1 MKKIIIIVIATMAL
15 TPLLFVSCED
25 NYDPIGNN
33 KPATKLKME
42 PRYLAFDG
50 NGGTLSTVINTN
62 APDLALG
69 NLPDWIEMASLN
81 DDKTS
86 FTVTVSGNATSD
98 QIRTGVISLT
108 TVTGE
113 TESSSTLQL
122 VQAGKG
128 ARIGFDSFTGDVL
141 DAGWAATSNS
151 AVALGSGNLTIQG
164 APNGIGN
171 SVYFQTPEG
180 LVTQSNGGVG
190 HAVTAYVDV
199 KVDAGVEGGLKAYF
213 NPETGEEFKFFFT
226 INAENKGAFYALRHI
241 NGNDNPMALGDA
253 IPAPGMPEIPP
264 LGERDEYMRIEFTNV
279 ETMPNW
285 WQSEV
290 NIYSLQTRNGET
302 KVLQKHFS
310 RRFEIDGPKPG
321 PGYFG
326 LWGRF
331 GSVGFRNFTLS
342 AQGI

>member
-1 MKKIIIIVIATMAL
+1 MAL
-15 TPLLFVSCED
+15 VPLLFVSCED

-33 KPATKLKME
+33 KPATKLKVE
-42 PRYLAFDG
+42 PRYLEFDG
-50 NGGTLSTVINTN
+50 GGETLSAAVNTN
-62 APDLALG
+62 ATDLALG
-69 NLPDWIEMASLN
+69 DLPDWVKTASLN
-81 DDKTS
+81 DDNTS
-86 FTVTVSGNATSD
+86 LTITVDENATSD
-98 QIRTGVISLT
+98 RVRTGVITLT
-108 TVTGE
+108 TITGE
-113 TESSSTLQL
+113 TESSSTLNL

-141 DAGWAATSNS
+141 DVGWVATSNP
-151 AVALGSGNLTIQG
+151 AVTLGSGNLTVEG

-171 SVYFQTPEG
+171 SVYLQTQEG
-180 LVTQSNGGVG
+180 LVAQSNGGMG

-226 INAENKGAFYALRHI
+226 VNTDNKGAFYAFRHI

-253 IPAPGMPEIPP
+253 IPASGMPEIPP

-279 ETMPNW
+279 ETLPNW

-290 NIYSLQTRNGET
+290 NVYSLQTKNGET

-310 RRFEIDGPKPG
+310 RRFEIDGPKPS

-331 GSVGFRNFTLS
+331 GKVSFRNFTLS
-342 AQGI
+342 AQGT